1 MRPRKGLRRIAHRLF
16 SGRCGAKCTIFE
28 NATGFMVKYATR
40 HLVSGLVTE
49 IPLLADGFYRFVS
62 GRLTVECR
70 HPGDADCRLCAEAV
84 TIEVRAD
91 AASDALAAVDAS
103 RRGGRCNIPAVGLGR
118 PGSAAVREFGR
129 RRPLSV
135 LVAPVSAVYAVPAQ
149 TIFAFRTEKEPRAA
163 RDQPGVSPRG
173 RRGAGTATSAHIQ
186 AQINSATGCV
196 RRARR
201 TNRGGQSR
209 ALPASARIDSDV
221 QIPTSDR

>member
-1 MRPRKGLRRIAHRLF
+1 
-16 SGRCGAKCTIFE
+16 
-28 NATGFMVKYATR
+28 MVKYATR

-49 IPLLADGFYRFVS
+49 IPLLADDFYRFVP

-91 AASDALAAVDAS
+91 AARDTLAAVDAA

-129 RRPLSV
+129 RRLPE
-135 LVAPVSAVYAVPAQ
+135 LVAPVSMVYAVPAQ

-163 RDQPGVSPRG
+163 RDQPGISPP
-173 RRGAGTATSAHIQ
+173 AAAEVP
-186 AQINSATGCV
+186 ALLL
-196 RRARR
+196 RR
-201 TNRGGQSR
+201 TSKRRST
-209 ALPASARIDSDV
+209 ALPAAPTGLEERTVAGSRGRCRPARAL
-221 QIPTSDR
+221 IPMCKYQPVIGSNL